1 MRARR
6 YNSEH
11 AVSGRQV
18 GNPYYLLNG
27 MPPPHTIQQSVG
39 GDVGAW
45 LIPAD
50 RAKSPAFQCSS
61 TLHIR
66 ESAGG
71 AEEERLIMRE
81 CRGREAVGS

>member
-18 GNPYYLLNG
+18 GNNPYYLLNG

-39 GDVGAW
+39 ADVGAW
-45 LIPAD
+45 LI
-50 RAKSPAFQCSS
+50 RAMSTAFHS
-61 TLHIR
+61 R
-66 ESAGG
+66 RGG
-71 AEEERLIMRE
+71 GG
-81 CRGREAVGS
+81 RGGRNS